1 MYYTIAQTPFGPF
14 ALAGSEA
21 GIVLADFQDGK
32 RPVEIEEGWLRS
44 DAPFRDALDAL
55 ERYCAGEPQRF
66 DLRYDLRGTAFQKR
80 VWQALLQIPQG
91 ETVTYRDIALQLD
104 MPNGSRAV
112 GSAVGSNPV
121 SLFIPCHRV
130 IGSSGSLTGYAGGL
144 PIKEALLRHEGVL
157 ML

>member
-1 MYYTIAQTPFGPF
+1 MYYTIQQTPFGPF
-14 ALAGSEA
+14 AMAGSEA
-21 GIVLADFQDGK
+21 GIAVADFQDGE
-32 RPVEIEEGWLRS
+32 RPVEIEADWVRN
-44 DAPFRDALDAL
+44 DALFQDAL
-55 ERYCAGEPQRF
+55 EALQCYCAGEPQRF
-66 DLRYDLRGTAFQKR
+66 DLRYDLHGTVFQKR

-91 ETVTYRDIALQLD
+91 ETVTYRDIAMQLD
-104 MPNGSRAV
+104 MPKGSRAV